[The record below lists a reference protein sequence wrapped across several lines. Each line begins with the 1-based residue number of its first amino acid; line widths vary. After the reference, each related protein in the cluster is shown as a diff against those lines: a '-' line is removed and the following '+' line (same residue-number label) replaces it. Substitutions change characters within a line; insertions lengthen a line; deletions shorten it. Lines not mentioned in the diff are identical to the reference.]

1 MKIEYIAW
9 KGLSTKSIVDR
20 VITAHFTVPSSFLA
34 KDFINKPL
42 VLKLSPKDREHTM
55 EVDATMCTDP
65 GTSYYYNPT
74 HDTYAIKL
82 DITLPDLLIMGY
94 LFISHLDLEVEDNK
108 I

>member
-1 MKIEYIAW
+1 MNIQFIAW
-9 KGLSTKSIVDR
+9 KGISTKSITDR
-20 VITAHFTVPSSFLA
+20 VITAHFTVPSNFLA

-42 VLKLSPKDREHTM
+42 VLTM
-55 EVDATMCTDP
+55 VRAETAIPLEADASMCTDP

-82 DITLPDLLIMGY
+82 DITLSDLLLIG
-94 LFISHLDLEVEDNK
+94 FILTSDLDLDIQDNK